1 MSAIK
6 SINRRYRLR
15 RRPVGSVTEADLE
28 LVEEPVPAV
37 ERGQALVRTL
47 WLSIDPANRIW
58 MSDVH
63 YKLEPVPIGG
73 VMRGFGIGE
82 VVRSQR
88 ADMRPGDLVVGVT
101 GWQDYAIADDERN
114 EAPFTLL
121 PSPLPAPPG
130 ALLGP
135 LGNPGVTAYLGVQDI
150 GRPEPGETMVVSAAA
165 GAVGSIAGQIGK
177 ARGARVVGT
186 AGSDEKCRYVV
197 EELGLD
203 ACINYR
209 HPDWR
214 AHLDDATPDGIDV
227 DFENVGGEVMTH
239 VVGRLNVGA
248 RLVLCGLVSE
258 YNAYGSSTGG
268 RGRLPAEPIMTARA
282 LVQSFLVLDNAHR
295 FPEAIE
301 YLGGLI
307 RQGKLKHKETIV
319 EGLDQA
325 RDALNLMFEGA
336 NLGKLLVRVAAP
348 T

>member
-82 VVRSQR
+82 VVHSQR
-88 ADMRPGDLVVGVT
+88 ADMKPGDLVVGVT

-227 DFENVGGEVMTH
+227 DFENVGGQVMTH

-248 RLVLCGLVSE
+248 RVVLCGLVSE
-258 YNAYGSSTGG
+258 YNAYGSGTGG
-268 RGRLPAEPIMTARA
+268 RGQLPAEPIMTARA

-307 RQGKLKHKETIV
+307 RQGKLKHKEMIV